1 MYKRISLFWV
11 IAMKKYVMGFLIY
24 CAVVL
29 VVVPAA
35 MVRFLSTDL
44 AAKGTVIRVNNTQ
57 LQDNDEEKQNNTQ
70 LPQDI
75 VEEKKDTTEYA
86 YEDVVPV
93 QDEMENYII
102 GVVAAEMPAL
112 FEDEALKA
120 QAVAAR
126 TYATNQMLKSGITID
141 KMIEDGGQAYISQ
154 EEMHTKW
161 NEGFDK
167 YYNKIKTAVLS
178 TKGEIMVY
186 NNEPILAVFHA
197 ISRGKTEIAENVW
210 NDSLP
215 YLKSVDSSM
224 DMESSEYTYET
235 TMPVKTVAS
244 LLQKAHA
251 DLKLYDGSLKEQMQ
265 VIDRTE
271 AGYINTIQIGNKV
284 FTGREVRE
292 ILGLRSSDF
301 TVKQDGDN
309 MVFTT
314 NGYGHGAG
322 MSQYGA
328 DSMAKDG
335 KTYKEILTY
344 YYTGIEFEKT
354 E

>member
-1 MYKRISLFWV
+1 M
-11 IAMKKYVMGFLIY
+11 AMKKYVMGFLIY
-24 CAVVL
+24 CVFVL
-29 VVVPAA
+29 VVIPVA
-35 MVRFLSTDL
+35 MIGFLGTGITP
-44 AAKGTVIRVNNTQ
+44 KGAVIRVNSTQ
-57 LQDNDEEKQNNTQ
+57 M
-70 LPQDI
+70 PQDI
-75 VEEKKDTTEYA
+75 VEGKPEKTENAVDEAGNVEAKKPVTQNFDTQQV
-86 YEDVVPV
+86 D
-93 QDEMENYII
+93 DKMENYII

-112 FEDEALKA
+112 FEEEALKA

-141 KMIEDGGQAYISQ
+141 KMIESDGQAYITQ

-161 NEGFDK
+161 NANFDK

-197 ISRGKTEIAENVW
+197 ISRGKTEVSENVW

-215 YLKSVDSSM
+215 YLQSVDSSM
-224 DMESSEYTYET
+224 DMQSSEYTYET
-235 TMPVKTVAS
+235 TLPVKTVVS
-244 LLQKAHA
+244 LLQKAHS

-271 AGYINTIQIGNKV
+271 AGYINTMQIGNKV
-284 FTGREVRE
+284 LTGREVRE

-309 MVFTT
+309 MIFTT

-328 DSMAKDG
+328 DCMAKDG

-344 YYTGIEFEKT
+344 YYTGIEFEKS

>member
-1 MYKRISLFWV
+1 MYKRISLCWV

-29 VVVPAA
+29 IFVPAA
-35 MVRFLSTDL
+35 MVRFLGTETAS
-44 AAKGTVIRVNNTQ
+44 KGAVIRVNNT
-57 LQDNDEEKQNNTQ
+57 EM
-70 LPQDI
+70 PQDI
-75 VEEKKDTTEYA
+75 VEGEPDEAKNVEDEENNADAQNFDTKQVN
-86 YEDVVPV
+86 DK
-93 QDEMENYII
+93 MENYII

-126 TYATNQMLKSGITID
+126 TYATNQMLKNGTTID
-141 KMIEDGGQAYISQ
+141 KMIESGGQAYITQ
-154 EEMHTKW
+154 EDMHTKW
-161 NEGFDK
+161 NGNFDK
-167 YYNKIKTAVLS
+167 YYNKIKSAVLS

-197 ISRGKTEIAENVW
+197 ISRGKTEISQNVW

-215 YLKSVDSSM
+215 YLQSVDSSV
-224 DMESSEYTYET
+224 DMQSSEYTYET

-244 LLQKAHA
+244 LLQKAHS

-271 AGYINTIQIGNKV
+271 AGYINTMQIGNKV
-284 FTGREVRE
+284 LTGREVRE

-309 MVFTT
+309 MIFTT

-328 DSMAKDG
+328 DCMAKDG

-344 YYTGIEFEKT
+344 YYTGIQFDKT

>member
-1 MYKRISLFWV
+1 
-11 IAMKKYVMGFLIY
+11 MKKYVVGFLIY
-24 CAVVL
+24 CAVIL
-29 VVVPAA
+29 VVVPAV
-35 MVRFLSTDL
+35 MVRFLGTDIT
-44 AAKGTVIRVNNTQ
+44 AKGTVIRVENSEPVTLDVADDTNEAAQ
-57 LQDNDEEKQNNTQ
+57 EKT
-70 LPQDI
+70 
-75 VEEKKDTTEYA
+75 
-86 YEDVVPV
+86 EDVGMPV
-93 QDEMENYII
+93 DEVIPANGQQMTDDAMESYII

-112 FEDEALKA
+112 FADEALKA

-126 TYATNQMLKSGITID
+126 TYAINQMQNSNITID
-141 KMIEDGGQAYISQ
+141 QMIENGGQAYITQ
-154 EEMHTKW
+154 DDMHKKW
-161 NEGFDK
+161 GANFDL

-197 ISRGKTEIAENVW
+197 ISCGKTEEAENVW

-224 DMESSEYTYET
+224 DRESSEYTYET
-235 TMPVKTVAS
+235 TLPVKTVVA
-244 LLQKAHA
+244 LLQKAHS

-265 VIDRTE
+265 VIDRTA
-271 AGYINTIQIGNKV
+271 AGYINTMQIGNKV

-292 ILGLRSSDF
+292 LLGLRSSDF

-314 NGYGHGAG
+314 EGYGHGAG

-335 KTYKEILTY
+335 KSYKEILTY
-344 YYTGIEFEKT
+344 YYTGIDFQEIE
-354 E
+354 